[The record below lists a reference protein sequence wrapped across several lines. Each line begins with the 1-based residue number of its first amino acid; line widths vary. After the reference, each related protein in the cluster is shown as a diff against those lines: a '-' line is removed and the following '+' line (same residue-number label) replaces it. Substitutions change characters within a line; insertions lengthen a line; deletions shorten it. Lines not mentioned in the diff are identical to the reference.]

1 MTGITTGQLI
11 CADKDGQ
18 AVQILCDHVV
28 IAVGARPVEF
38 DTSALTERG
47 IQVLKVG
54 DCCKAADISHATKTA
69 YTAANALQ

>member
-1 MTGITTGQLI
+1 VTGITTGQLI

-47 IQVLKVG
+47 IQVIKVG
-54 DCCKAADISHATKTA
+54 DCCKVADISHATKTA